1 MTSLGYST
9 TQVSMY
15 ICIVASKLYT
25 DEKRVH
31 ALFLQSTSN
40 NFFVFFLFFWLV
52 CFLFLLFISLLCSCD
67 CFSNKH
73 GFWEGKSNS
82 YIFGVCVNL
91 PLFVINYKTMHEKLV
106 FIGNSSKIFPA
117 C

>member
-40 NFFVFFLFFWLV
+40 NLLLFFFGWFVFFFFSLFHYCVLV
-52 CFLFLLFISLLCSCD
+52 TVFQTNMDFGKERQTATSLACVWTYLYLL
-67 CFSNKH
+67 
-73 GFWEGKSNS
+73 
-82 YIFGVCVNL
+82 
-91 PLFVINYKTMHEKLV
+91 
-106 FIGNSSKIFPA
+106 
-117 C
+117 